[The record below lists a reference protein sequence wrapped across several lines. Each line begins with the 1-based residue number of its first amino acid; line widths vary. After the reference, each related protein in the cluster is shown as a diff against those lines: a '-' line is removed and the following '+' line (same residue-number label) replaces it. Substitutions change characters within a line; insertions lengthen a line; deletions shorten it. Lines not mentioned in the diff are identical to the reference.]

1 MNSAYNQLEQR
12 VMELLDPLPADALE
26 ANWSDAELT
35 RQLTSKLTAA
45 GQGEGLKVCSPHCAK
60 ADDQQWPLD
69 LAWLEMAPQG
79 LKRVKLALGVE
90 WDLAEDKIM
99 AQFQKLLAS
108 RADLRVMVLQQ
119 KTKDAAAAR
128 LAALEKQI
136 EGFGQSSP
144 GDRYLLACSDF
155 KSAAFSF
162 KLHVCA

>member
-1 MNSAYNQLEQR
+1 
-12 VMELLDPLPADALE
+12 
-26 ANWSDAELT
+26 
-35 RQLTSKLTAA
+35 
-45 GQGEGLKVCSPHCAK
+45 
-60 ADDQQWPLD
+60 
-69 LAWLEMAPQG
+69 
-79 LKRVKLALGVE
+79 
-90 WDLAEDKIM
+90 
-99 AQFQKLLAS
+99 
-108 RADLRVMVLQQ
+108 MVLQQ